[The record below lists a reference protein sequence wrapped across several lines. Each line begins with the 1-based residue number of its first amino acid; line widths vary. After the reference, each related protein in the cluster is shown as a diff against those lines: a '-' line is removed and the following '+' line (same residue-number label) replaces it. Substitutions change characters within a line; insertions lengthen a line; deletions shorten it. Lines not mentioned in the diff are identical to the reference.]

1 VTDGSVLENLRMTD
15 RKQPTIRPVP
25 RLKLSDSV
33 AAEIERSILRGDYEV
48 GEKLPPERRL
58 AEQLGIWRSS
68 MREALRIVE
77 ASGLVRI
84 EHGIGVFV
92 AATEK
97 RPLVVMS
104 SDLLVLGEQTVS
116 ELFEVRRVLERD
128 AAGLAAKRVT
138 PSEAAALEA
147 IVAAARHPELSD
159 DEFIEYDAELHRAIV
174 QATKNRLML
183 RIFEGIEPLFVT
195 YSRRVIHLPGRRA
208 NAQRG
213 HKQVVDAI
221 VARRPREAR
230 NAMVRHVREAERDI
244 ADALND
250 ENR

>member
-1 VTDGSVLENLRMTD
+1 MTD

-33 AAEIERSILRGDYEV
+33 GTEIERSILRGDYEV
-48 GEKLPPERRL
+48 GEKLSPERRL
-58 AEQLGIWRSS
+58 AEQLAIGRSS
-68 MREALRIVE
+68 MRDLRIVE

-104 SDLLVLGEQTVS
+104 SELLVLGEHTVP
-116 ELFEVRRVLERD
+116 ELFAVCRVLERD
-128 AAGLAAKRVT
+128 AAGLAAEGGT
-138 PSEAAALEA
+138 PSEAAALEVL
-147 IVAAARHPELSD
+147 VAAARQPELSD
-159 DEFIEYDAELHRAIV
+159 DEFMEYDVELHRAIA

-183 RIFEGIEPLFVT
+183 RIFEGIELLFVT

-213 HKQVVDAI
+213 HNRSSMRSSRGGPERRATRCK
-221 VARRPREAR
+221 ART
-230 NAMVRHVREAERDI
+230 
-244 ADALND
+244 
-250 ENR
+250 